1 MKPKRKFLLVPL
13 EQKSAMDQLWE
24 AAEVAVK
31 YLASLRHIGA
41 LRSEDRQEL
50 LAQWT
55 LRTVRHFLTHKVIQ
69 HTYARQAA
77 NGQSLDFMDNVI
89 SSAWTCWRQS
99 FEYLRVH
106 YLDKASV
113 TDSIDDF
120 IPGSDTTYLET
131 IGDSYTNKLRYGR
144 LHGHTRVACKSP
156 THTPGQRRK
165 LYENTWELIC
175 EDRQELGLEP
185 ISFQD
190 FILQCTEDSDAVDQ
204 ELRYTELAERIP
216 EVPKPVL
223 TPDEKR
229 ERRNRMHEE
238 RRKER
243 LARMTAEELEE
254 YKQRRRAYKRA
265 YRAKKA
271 ELAAALWSD
280 PNYMP
285 PPTARKNI
293 KRGAK

>member
-1 MKPKRKFLLVPL
+1 MKRKFLLVPL
-13 EQKSAMDQLWE
+13 EQKPAMDQVWE
-24 AAEVAVK
+24 AAEVAVR

-41 LRSEDRQEL
+41 LCEEDRQEL
-50 LAQWT
+50 LFEWK
-55 LRTVRHFLTHKVIQ
+55 LRTVRHFIAYKVRK
-69 HTYARQAA
+69 HTYCKQTKEGRP
-77 NGQSLDFMDNVI
+77 LDFFDNVL
-89 SSAWTCWRQS
+89 SSALTCWRQS

-131 IGDSYTNKLRYGR
+131 IGASYTNKLRYGR

-185 ISFQD
+185 LGSFED
-190 FILQCTEDSDAVDQ
+190 FLLQVTEDSDAVDQ
-204 ELRYTELAERIP
+204 ELRCTELAERIP

-238 RRKER
+238 RRQER
-243 LARMTAEELEE
+243 LARMTAEELEA
-254 YKQRRRAYKRA
+254 YKEKRRAYKRA
-265 YRAKKA
+265 WRAKKA
-271 ELAAALWSD
+271 EIAAALWAD

-285 PPTARKNI
+285 PPTARKNR
-293 KRGAK
+293 KRGTK